1 MRAVVLNAPNDF
13 SPTDVPRPEAGPG
26 ELLLEMKKA
35 AICGTDMRILAGTKT
50 KGVRY
55 PSVIGHEMCGV
66 ISEVGEDVTGF
77 QVGDK
82 AAIANVIPCGSCPA
96 CLEGREN
103 ACMNRKAIGYEF
115 DGGFEE
121 YVLIPEIAITSG
133 NVIKLPEEVSFTA
146 GALIEPLAC
155 CIRGLGNAGTGFN
168 DTVLVVGAGPIG
180 LMHMQLSKISG
191 AKQVIVSEPNEMRRQ
206 IALELGADKV
216 VDPTAEDLEKVV
228 KDATGGMGA
237 DVIIMAI
244 GVPALV
250 NSTLK
255 LCKKGGTVNL
265 FAGFAGTG
273 ESTIEVNTIHYNEI
287 NVNGST
293 AYKRKDYLEAADM
306 VIGGRI
312 NLDKIATHTFK
323 IDEFR
328 EAYEICKSGK
338 GLKVM
343 IEP

>member
-1 MRAVVLNAPNDF
+1 MRAVVLNGPNDF
-13 SPTDVPRPEAGPG
+13 APTDIPKPVIGDNDM
-26 ELLLEMKKA
+26 LLEMKKA

-66 ISEVGEDVTGF
+66 IAEVGKNVTGF

-82 AAIANVIPCGSCPA
+82 VSIANVIPCGSCPA
-96 CLEGREN
+96 CLAGREN

-115 DGGFEE
+115 NGGFEE
-121 YVLIPEIAITSG
+121 YVLIPEIAIKSG
-133 NVIKLPEEVSFTA
+133 NVIKLPEDVSFTA
-146 GALIEPLAC
+146 GALIEPLSC
-155 CIRGLGNAGTGFN
+155 CIRGLKNAGTGFN
-168 DTVLVVGAGPIG
+168 DTVLIVGAGPIG
-180 LMHMQLSKISG
+180 LMHMQLSKIAG
-191 AKQVIVSEPNEMRRQ
+191 AKQVIVSEPNEMRREV
-206 IALELGADKV
+206 ALELGADRV
-216 VDPTAEDLEKVV
+216 VDPTKENLEQII

-237 DVIIMAI
+237 DVIVMAI

-265 FAGFAGTG
+265 VAGFAGTG
-273 ESTIEVNTIHYNEI
+273 ECTIEVNTIHYNEI

-293 AYKRKDYLEAADM
+293 AYKRADYLEAADM
-306 VIGGRI
+306 VITKKI

-323 IDEFR
+323 IDEFQD
-328 EAYEICKSGK
+328 AYEMCKSGQ